1 MTDLLEESG
10 ANISDCGLYRYNL
23 WRKWGSGQICTFVML
38 NPSTADASV
47 DDPTIRR
54 CRNFAKREGC
64 DALLVVNLF
73 AFRATNPK
81 DMFAAIDPVG
91 PDNDAH
97 IRDAVRVAH
106 CHDWPVIAAW
116 GANRKARARA
126 AEVMAMIGQLKA
138 LAITKEGAPQHPLYV
153 KGDAPLVGYG
163 SQSRSE

>member
-64 DALLVVNLF
+64 GALLVVNLF
-73 AFRATNPK
+73 AFRATKPE
-81 DMFAAIDPVG
+81 DMFAADDPIG
-91 PDNDAH
+91 PLNDAH
-97 IRDAVRVAH
+97 IRDAVRVAKH
-106 CHDWPVIAAW
+106 HGWPVIAAW
-116 GANRKARARA
+116 GANPKARDRA
-126 AEVMAMIGQLKA
+126 AEVLGMIGQVSA
-138 LAITKEGAPQHPLYV
+138 LFITKHGAPQHPLFV
-153 KGDAPLVGYG
+153 KGDTPLVEY
-163 SQSRSE
+163 QMQ